1 MINGIQIALL
11 HHGLSLE
18 TTIFAAEFSGAIKMF
33 SMEESE
39 ILGVVSLSTGKYL
52 SLTMNS
58 FGAIN

>member
-1 MINGIQIALL
+1 ML

-33 SMEESE
+33 SEEESE